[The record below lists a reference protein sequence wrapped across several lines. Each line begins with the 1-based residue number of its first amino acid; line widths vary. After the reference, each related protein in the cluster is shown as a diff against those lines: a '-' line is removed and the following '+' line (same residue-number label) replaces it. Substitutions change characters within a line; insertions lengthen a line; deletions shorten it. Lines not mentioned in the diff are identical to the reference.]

1 MLFGEFLGSMFLKI
15 PNGINGLTFAFV
27 IMGCGVMILL
37 YDFLNFDLKMK
48 ICSSQKI
55 FPMRKQVEPQKSHY
69 KEIHFKMISN
79 SPNNNLKDVS
89 HHSAE
94 NTIKI
99 NFDKIC
105 RHSLRWSQ
113 FSIKDSWKMI
123 SKPCMH
129 KMKYKQKI
137 NRENMASI
145 VKSNTVVQRSIDET
159 ILHMTIFSKN
169 QYNQQKTVGGDSW
182 KITVKSVTISFIAD
196 MVDNNDGTYE
206 SFIEVPRKGVYNVTL
221 TLLHSICESFMDPP
235 EDFFK
240 IGKNLSEA

>member
-1 MLFGEFLGSMFLKI
+1 
-15 PNGINGLTFAFV
+15 
-27 IMGCGVMILL
+27 
-37 YDFLNFDLKMK
+37 
-48 ICSSQKI
+48 
-55 FPMRKQVEPQKSHY
+55 
-69 KEIHFKMISN
+69 
-79 SPNNNLKDVS
+79 
-89 HHSAE
+89 
-94 NTIKI
+94 
-99 NFDKIC
+99 
-105 RHSLRWSQ
+105 
-113 FSIKDSWKMI
+113 MI

-137 NRENMASI
+137 NRENMTSI

-159 ILHMTIFSKN
+159 ILYITIFSKN

-221 TLLHSICESFMDPP
+221 TLLHSTCESFMDPP